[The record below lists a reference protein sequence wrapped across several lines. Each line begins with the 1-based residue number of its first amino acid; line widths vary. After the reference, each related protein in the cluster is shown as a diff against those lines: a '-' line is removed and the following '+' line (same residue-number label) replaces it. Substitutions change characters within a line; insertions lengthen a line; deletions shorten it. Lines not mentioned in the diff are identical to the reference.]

1 MGDKKLT
8 ISRESLKN
16 SELFTIVGRIDSSN
30 ASQMDEALNQA
41 VGEGKANLILEF
53 SGVSYMSSAA
63 LRAMVSALHACKGA
77 GGDVRL
83 ANLSERVADVL
94 ALAGLDTLY
103 KIFDDATS
111 AIASF
116 NA

>member
-1 MGDKKLT
+1 MGDDKLI
-8 ISRESLKN
+8 ISRESLKRCDV
-16 SELFTIVGRIDSSN
+16 FTITGRIDSSN
-30 ASQMDEALNQA
+30 ASQMDDALNA
-41 VGEGKANLILEF
+41 AIESGNIHLILEL

-63 LRAMVSALHACKGA
+63 LRAMVSALRASKGA

-94 ALAGLDTLY
+94 GLAGLDTLY
-103 KIFDDATS
+103 KIYDDAAA

-116 NA
+116 NG